1 MSRVVVCGSL
11 NMDVVVQS
19 ARRPATGETLLGA
32 TVSFLPGGKGLNQA
46 VAAARLGVP
55 TAMIGTVG
63 NDAFANSL
71 RGFLADCDVD
81 SSGVREID
89 GPATGVAI
97 IQVAGKDN
105 AITVASGANLHFK
118 AQMVRQEPRAD
129 EVWVAQFETPIAET
143 RAILTRARAA
153 GARTVLNLA
162 PFLPFPDNL
171 LKRVDV
177 AVLNEIELSQATRT
191 PLRATS
197 ALRHVVAACEKL
209 RAKGARAVVA
219 TLGEPRRRGRHGRR
233 RHRHSRL
240 SRPRSWTRPAPAIA
254 SSAPW
259 PPAWPRAPRRSRR
272 RAMPARRPPVPSS
285 GWAPRRRCRR
295 RGKLRR
301 GWRKPK
307 SPQWSKNS
315 SGRTPISRTR
325 TPR

>member
-1 MSRVVVCGSL
+1 MTRVVVCGSL

-55 TAMIGTVG
+55 TAMIGSVS

-105 AITVASGANLHFK
+105 TITVASGANLHFK

-162 PFLPFPDNL
+162 PFLPFPDTL

-177 AVLNEIELSQATRT
+177 AVLNEIELSQATRM
-191 PLRATS
+191 PLRAAS
-197 ALRHVVAACEKL
+197 ALRLVVAACEKL
-209 RAKGARAVVA
+209 RAKGPRAVVA
-219 TLGEPRRRGRHGRR
+219 TLGGRGARSEERRVGKECQ
-233 RHRHSRL
+233 SVC
-240 SRPRSWTRPAPAIA
+240 
-254 SSAPW
+254 
-259 PPAWPRAPRRSRR
+259 RSR
-272 RAMPARRPPVPSS
+272 
-285 GWAPRRRCRR
+285 W
-295 RGKLRR
+295 
-301 GWRKPK
+301 
-307 SPQWSKNS
+307 SPYH
-315 SGRTPISRTR
+315 
-325 TPR
+325 